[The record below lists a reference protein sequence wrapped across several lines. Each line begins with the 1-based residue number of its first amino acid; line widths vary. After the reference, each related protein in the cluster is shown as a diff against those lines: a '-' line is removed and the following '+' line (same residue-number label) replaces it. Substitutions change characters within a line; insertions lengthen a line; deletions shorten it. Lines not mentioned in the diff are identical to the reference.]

1 MTGKTPKDVP
11 ESHEDAADVDAVETQ
26 DATAEEVETPGEDTA
41 KPVRRKRRVRVIEVL
56 DDEDL
61 DEVLDAMDAEDE
73 AEEAGEPKAAKA
85 KSAPPKA
92 AKAAAMAKED
102 DEVEEDD
109 VPAPLAAERSR
120 PRIKPAATP
129 AGRAAA
135 VSLDKGEGRTFLGM
149 GSTAAIVVI
158 ILIALLATLAIWQ
171 WRTASG
177 LSSEADERAA
187 VSKVASE
194 YGDVALNYNASNY
207 QEQMKK
213 AQGLMGGDL
222 LESFKA
228 STLPSLGNTF
238 KQNPELVLTSKTNQ
252 VFVGDIDDR
261 FAAATIAVDV
271 SVKTAQGTH
280 DAPATLIR
288 LAIAKT
294 DGAWKVTK
302 MYASGAND
310 KTPANNAIPNVPTS
324 PSPSEKP
331 KAKETEKP

>member
-1 MTGKTPKDVP
+1 VAGKTPKDVP
-11 ESHEDAADVDAVETQ
+11 ETEDAADVDAVETR
-26 DATAEEVETPGEDTA
+26 DASAEEVETPGEGTA

-61 DEVLDAMDAEDE
+61 DEVLDAMDDEDE
-73 AEEAGEPKAAKA
+73 AAQAEA
-85 KSAPPKA
+85 APVK
-92 AKAAAMAKED
+92 
-102 DEVEEDD
+102 
-109 VPAPLAAERSR
+109 ERSK
-120 PRIKPAATP
+120 PRIKPAAL
-129 AGRAAA
+129 AAA
-135 VSLDKGEGRTFLGM
+135 EPPAAKPPAKPAPVSLDEDEERPSLPV
-149 GSTAAIVVI
+149 SAIVVAT
-158 ILIALLATLAIWQ
+158 LVVALLASLAIWQ

-177 LSSEADERAA
+177 LSDEKDERAA
-187 VSKVASE
+187 VSKVASD

-207 QEQMKK
+207 QAQMKK

-222 LESFKA
+222 LESFKS

-238 KQNPELVLTSKTNQ
+238 RQNPELVLTSKTTQ
-252 VFVGDIDDR
+252 VFVGSVDER

-271 SVKTAQGTH
+271 SVKTAEGSH

-310 KTPANNAIPNVPTS
+310 QTPANNAIPNVPSS
-324 PSPSEKP
+324 PAPSTQPKDTKKP
-331 KAKETEKP
+331 AN